1 MKEKLIK
8 LSESFQNFIDKFEN
22 LIEQEKGAVSNKL
35 DIDLETLKLD
45 SLYSKI
51 EEMEKVGK
59 LLQIGIVGGVK
70 AGKSSILNALIFDGK
85 PILPKA
91 ATPMTA
97 SLTTLSYGEKLEV
110 NIEYFTKED
119 ILDIEK
125 KANEYKS
132 EFEKRTEELYYT
144 MIEHEKQKPEEI
156 EPEKIKKK
164 VENQGHT
171 SQCV

>member
-85 PILPKA
+85 PILP
-91 ATPMTA
+91 
-97 SLTTLSYGEKLEV
+97 
-110 NIEYFTKED
+110 
-119 ILDIEK
+119 
-125 KANEYKS
+125 
-132 EFEKRTEELYYT
+132 
-144 MIEHEKQKPEEI
+144 
-156 EPEKIKKK
+156 
-164 VENQGHT
+164 
-171 SQCV
+171 